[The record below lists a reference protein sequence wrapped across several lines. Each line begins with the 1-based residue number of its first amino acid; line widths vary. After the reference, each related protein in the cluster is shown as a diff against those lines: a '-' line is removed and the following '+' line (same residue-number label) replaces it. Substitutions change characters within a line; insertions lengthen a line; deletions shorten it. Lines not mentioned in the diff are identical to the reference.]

1 MSAANSSHFSS
12 AANCLSSRDTETFW
26 QVWRERRLLR
36 DLIISP
42 PNGGNGGECILCN
55 RGFCEFGSCTEGGRE
70 DAPELFR
77 AKDAAAAA
85 VEEEDGK
92 QSAAK
97 ETAAASRLA
106 HSY

>member
-1 MSAANSSHFSS
+1 MASLAGAPTPSGLDHFPSQRLRVSASCVTAAFANSGT
-12 AANCLSSRDTETFW
+12 AR
-26 QVWRERRLLR
+26 
-36 DLIISP
+36 
-42 PNGGNGGECILCN
+42 
-55 RGFCEFGSCTEGGRE
+55 RE

-77 AKDAAAAA
+77 AKDAAAA

-97 ETAAASRLA
+97 ETAASRLA